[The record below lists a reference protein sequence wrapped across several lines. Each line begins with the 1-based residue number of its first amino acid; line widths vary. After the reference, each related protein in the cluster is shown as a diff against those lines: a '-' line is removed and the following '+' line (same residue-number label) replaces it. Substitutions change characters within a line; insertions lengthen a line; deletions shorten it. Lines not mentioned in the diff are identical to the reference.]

1 MHVGEGQFLENLS
14 QLSRSVVSDSLQP
27 HGLQHTRLS
36 CPSPTTRAYSNSCPL
51 SRWCHP
57 TISSSVVPFS
67 SCPLSL
73 PASGSFPMSQ
83 FFTSGGQSSGGLK
96 MSCREGNGN
105 QLQYSCLENPMERGA
120 WQATVH
126 RVAES
131 QTWLSDLTEMSCSLC
146 PRWWAWEQ
154 AAVSLPFVP
163 LFLTQAPLVH
173 SAPFPL
179 SSLSLAHSILRAA

>member
-1 MHVGEGQFLENLS
+1 MSISQGSNVVQLAPVKGLKSKEWNYGPGSSLYACRWGAVFGES
-14 QLSRSVVSDSLQP
+14 QLSRSVVSESLQP

-57 TISSSVVPFS
+57 TLSTSVDPYS

-105 QLQYSCLENPMERGA
+105 QLQYSCLENPMDRGA

-126 RVAES
+126 RVAKS
-131 QTWLSDLTEMSCSLC
+131 QTWLKWLNRDVL
-146 PRWWAWEQ
+146 
-154 AAVSLPFVP
+154 
-163 LFLTQAPLVH
+163 
-173 SAPFPL
+173 
-179 SSLSLAHSILRAA
+179 